1 MAMDAHAV
9 ARTLDTDPSPEI
21 LEMAKSILEKEP
33 RQPLAHNILKRLV
46 EIEGRDKLSPWV
58 DYWVGSG
65 KEVHSLRRALSLM
78 PTDHVVKSARKFL
91 RKDIQNP
98 WSEELILF
106 LLRDHA
112 DDEAAALAKKWF
124 REFGY
129 SKNRGYEICRL
140 LLERDPDFASPEAL
154 NSYSSDKDGDKIL
167 SSLIKILPSAE
178 VKESALKYL
187 RNFPGEPSSA
197 FLLCD
202 LIDGRL
208 LLNPETQIDFWI
220 ESGGKSDRR
229 SDILVEVVCSY
240 LKHIGSTDYILE
252 LLRKYAGNRT
262 PKSVWAI
269 RNLFLADK
277 SEQTTNWLYQLLEK
291 CPEHKNIPYV
301 IEVLAWK
308 GDMKLIPYALS
319 YLRRCQ
325 DEDARLTVVAAMLE
339 NDIVDE
345 EILSIADAHI
355 GECGFEGADFGIR
368 DNIVRHRK
376 EKYLSLLK
384 DKLED
389 SSSSLFSRLN
399 YAIEYLTL
407 SGERLESALK
417 VLAEW
422 RDYYPRLVHDE
433 IGSPAPREHA
443 RYLAYMLNFEPTDSV
458 WHDAEK
464 WLEEFEDKDPES
476 AFDVR
481 KAMKRAKSKLR

>member
-9 ARTLDTDPSPEI
+9 ARALDTDRSPEI
-21 LEMAKSILEKEP
+21 LETAKSILEKEP

-46 EIEGRDKLSPWV
+46 EIQGRDKLGPWV
-58 DYWVGSG
+58 DSWVGNG

-98 WSEELILF
+98 WSGELVLF

-129 SKNRGYEICRL
+129 SKSCGYAVCRL
-140 LLERDPDFASPEAL
+140 LLERDPDFASPGAL
-154 NSYSSDKDGDKIL
+154 KGYSENEDCDKIL
-167 SSLIKILPSAE
+167 SSLIKVLPSDQ

-187 RNFPGEPSSA
+187 LNFPGALSSA
-197 FLLCD
+197 FLLRD
-202 LIDGRL
+202 LIDGKL
-208 LLNPETQIDFWI
+208 LPEPEKQIDFWI
-220 ESGGKSDRR
+220 ESGGKSDGR

-269 RNLFLADK
+269 RNLVLADK
-277 SEQTTNWLYQLLEK
+277 SEQTANWLYQLLER
-291 CPEHKNIPYV
+291 CPDHKNIPYV

-308 GDMKLIPYALS
+308 GDPKLIPHALS
-319 YLRRCQ
+319 FLRRCQ
-325 DEDARLTVVAAMLE
+325 DEDARLTIVAAMLE

-345 EILSIADAHI
+345 EILSVADAHI
-355 GECGFEGADFGIR
+355 AECGFERAAFGIR
-368 DNIVRHRK
+368 DNIARHRK
-376 EKYLSLLK
+376 EKYLPLIK

-389 SSSSLFSRLN
+389 SSSSLFVRLN

-417 VLAEW
+417 VLTEW

-433 IGSPAPREHA
+433 LGSPAPRNHA
-443 RYLAYMLNFEPTDSV
+443 RYLAYMLDFEPADSV
-458 WHDAEK
+458 WQDAEK
-464 WLEEFEDKDPES
+464 WLQEFEDKDPEH

-481 KAMKRAKSKLR
+481 KAMNRATSRK